1 LKKFTIKDLFKKG
14 AKLRGLILIE
24 DKGEIKKIKSLM
36 ANRGS
41 ICINQRQRITMKKT
55 LKFKVILKFK
65 EGKIA

>member
-1 LKKFTIKDLFKKG
+1 
-14 AKLRGLILIE
+14 LIE
-24 DKGEIKKIKSLM
+24 DKGEIEEIKSLM

-41 ICINQRQRITMKKT
+41 ICINPRQRITMKKT

>member
-24 DKGEIKKIKSLM
+24 DKGEIEEIKSLM

-41 ICINQRQRITMKKT
+41 ICINPRQRITMKKT